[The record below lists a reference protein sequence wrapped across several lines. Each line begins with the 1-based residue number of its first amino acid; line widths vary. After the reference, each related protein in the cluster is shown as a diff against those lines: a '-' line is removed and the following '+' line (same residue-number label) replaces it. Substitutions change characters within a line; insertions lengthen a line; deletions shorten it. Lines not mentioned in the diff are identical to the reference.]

1 MFAGPCTGGS
11 AWSRYNAKVS
21 DAIAKSIELKR
32 ALYWDLWER
41 FETVMVRVLKIG
53 AAALFELPRYC
64 AYWKDQRVQLLLS
77 GTDCD
82 CHVFD
87 GCMYGLGAEFNDS
100 HSDKKLIKKPW
111 KIVSWNLE
119 FGNQLSRTCDKS
131 HSHRDCAG
139 KYTKT
144 TQLYNK
150 KLVGI
155 ILKTVTK
162 RIAAFQKS
170 EKMMHA
176 VPCLMS
182 RALGSSVNERSV
194 CNATSNETIYTCD
207 EHGTQTSHAR
217 RIEPHGIHDCQAYYV
232 CLCDHSTASP
242 VRFSDVAMES
252 VGVS

>member
-64 AYWKDQRVQLLLS
+64 AYWKDQRVQSLLS

-100 HSDKKLIKKPW
+100 HSDKKFIKKPW

-131 HSHRDCAG
+131 HNHRDCAG

-150 KLVGI
+150 KIVGI

-162 RIAAFQKS
+162 RIAALP
-170 EKMMHA
+170 E
-176 VPCLMS
+176 V
-182 RALGSSVNERSV
+182 
-194 CNATSNETIYTCD
+194 
-207 EHGTQTSHAR
+207 
-217 RIEPHGIHDCQAYYV
+217 
-232 CLCDHSTASP
+232 
-242 VRFSDVAMES
+242 
-252 VGVS
+252 